1 MKLKMTAQPFKINT
15 IFAIVTK
22 FIFIFPAVFGQS
34 NLVMEMFSDAGV
46 TIFIILNSLRL
57 LNYK

>member
-1 MKLKMTAQPFKINT
+1 MKLKMTAQLLKINT

-22 FIFIFPAVFGQS
+22 LIFIFPAVFGLN
-34 NLVMEMFSDAGV
+34 NLVMAIFADVGV
-46 TIFIILNSLRL
+46 TILIILNSLRL

>member
-22 FIFIFPAVFGQS
+22 FIFIFPAVFGLS
-34 NLVMEMFSDAGV
+34 NLVMEIFADAGV
-46 TIFIILNSLRL
+46 TIFIILNSLKL

>member
-1 MKLKMTAQPFKINT
+1 MTAQPFKINT

-22 FIFIFPAVFGQS
+22 FIFIFPAVFGLS
-34 NLVMEMFSDAGV
+34 ILVMEMFSDAGV